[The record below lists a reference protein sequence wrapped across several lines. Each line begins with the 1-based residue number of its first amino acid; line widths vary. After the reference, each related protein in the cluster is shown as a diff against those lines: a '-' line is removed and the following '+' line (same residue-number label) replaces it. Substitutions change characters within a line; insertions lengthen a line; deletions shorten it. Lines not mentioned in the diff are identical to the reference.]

1 MLTQILKVV
10 FFKEFELSS
19 TFIII
24 SKMVFKSIIMR
35 KIVTFCTLL
44 LFSTSIISAQS
55 SADKKNPVGKWKFE
69 APSAPEGYNSGSISI
84 SFAENKYSTAV
95 SLTGSDYVIPG
106 DKTKVENDIV
116 TFILLIEGTEIAIS
130 LKAENDTKMTGKA
143 VYSEGEI
150 PLTLTKD
157 VPKN

>member
-1 MLTQILKVV
+1 MKKTIPLIL
-10 FFKEFELSS
+10 
-19 TFIII
+19 
-24 SKMVFKSIIMR
+24 
-35 KIVTFCTLL
+35 LL
-44 LFSTSIISAQS
+44 LFSISLVSAQTVKVNTS
-55 SADKKNPVGKWKFE
+55 PVGKWKFE

-95 SLTGSDYVIPG
+95 SLTGSDYAIPG
-106 DKTKVENDIV
+106 DKTKVENDSV
-116 TFILLIEGTEIAIS
+116 TFTVLLEGTEIAIS

-143 VYSEGEI
+143 VYVDGEI